1 MINGAVPEILPVNFV
16 TVGETVVIRTAPG
29 TRLRALL
36 SGVVVAFE
44 TDGLNAYA
52 TDVWSVVSRKC
63 LGRCRGPS
71 QSPESRS

>member
-1 MINGAVPEILPVNFV
+1 M

-63 LGRCRGPS
+63 LGR
-71 QSPESRS
+71 